1 MIENVKKIGIDTD
14 FVYYETLKGMHVVG
28 QGWKSSGDL
37 SFLWELKD
45 NSMKYLSCF
54 GWNGDKGWENTFKH
68 FVGNKQFKAGDIVLA
83 YEGNSLRGICEIPVE
98 HIYYY
103 HDEIEEYRNTIYPV
117 NWIDWSEFCDRR
129 DFDDLNARGVPGVQN
144 CWTNVRDYIMDHWEP
159 YKKQNEILVFPREC
173 RDKYDERKEQLPQR
187 IKESKQQIE
196 RRMEQSKI
204 ANYKTLL
211 KQTKNMILSGA
222 PGTGKTYLAKLIAKG
237 IVGEELYDLNS
248 KMVQFHPSSDYTDF
262 VEGLRPIQNEDNTIG
277 FKRQDGIFKA
287 FCAKAAKDME
297 NNYVFIIDE
306 INRGEISKIFGEL
319 FYSIEP
325 NYRGQ
330 KGKIQTQYQNLVAVD
345 DTFNDGFYVP
355 ENVYVIGTMNDIDRS
370 VESMDFAM
378 RRRFTFK
385 EVTAEERID
394 DILNKEVLNHLSED
408 SISTIKSKLRN
419 LNKKI
424 SSIQLLGESYHI
436 GPAYFAHLKHLCNDK
451 NEPDFEALW
460 QLHLRPLLHEY
471 LRGLPNAV
479 TLLAELKTVYDE
491 QPS

>member
-1 MIENVKKIGIDTD
+1 MNVKQIGIGCEYAT
-14 FVYYETLKGMHVVG
+14 YHELRQNNVVA
-28 QGWKSSGDL
+28 QGWQELGDM
-37 SFLWELKD
+37 S
-45 NSMKYLSCF
+45 YLLTVDSPWNYFSCL
-54 GWNGDKGWENTFKH
+54 GENTKGWVNTFNH
-68 FVGNKQFKAGDIVLA
+68 FFAGSKFNSGDIVLA
-83 YEGNSLRGICEIPVE
+83 YEGTRLLGICEIPE
-98 HIYYY
+98 KHLYFY
-103 HDEIEEYRNTIYPV
+103 DDRLDKYRNTVFPV
-117 NWIDWSEFCDRR
+117 NWVDWNQFCDVKS
-129 DFDDLNARGVPGVQN
+129 LSKCGGQGVSGVEN
-144 CWTNVRDYIMDHWEP
+144 CRKKKVLEFIKNNWTS
-159 YKKQNEILVFPREC
+159 YKIENKLSLFPSDCLEM
-173 RDKYDERKEQLPQR
+173 YEERKKQLPQR

-196 RRMEQSKI
+196 RRMEQYNIDS
-204 ANYKTLL
+204 YKTLL

-237 IVGEELYDLNS
+237 IVGEERFDLNS
-248 KMVQFHPSSDYTDF
+248 EMVQFHPSSDYTDF

-287 FCAKAAKDME
+287 FCAKAVKDTE

-325 NYRGQ
+325 SYRGQ

-345 DTFNDGFYVP
+345 DIFNDGFYVP

-385 EVTAEERID
+385 EVTAEDRID
-394 DILNKEVLNHLSED
+394 DILNNDVLGQLSEE
-408 SISTIKSKLRN
+408 SISKIKFKLRN

-451 NEPDFEALW
+451 KEPDFEALW
-460 QLHLRPLLHEY
+460 QLHLKPLLHEY

-479 TLLAELKTVYDE
+479 TLLTELKTVYDE
-491 QPS
+491 